1 MTDNEKTMRICSSC
15 KESWYLPHTYGYET
29 ETEKSNWLCGNCFF
43 DKASPSDI
51 LKEVFGIDEETAEVL
66 GEFSNQL
73 EQNKERTK
81 IIENTVFSSKE
92 PPKTIYDFD
101 TIWHW
106 IGWPIF
112 LVSSSYIGWKV
123 YKEKNRKKD
132 DKNYLLAICE
142 IFKEWRLNMYA
153 SAGAYVT
160 GFFLIQQAIAKWIE
174 PRISNWL
181 VIQKLI
187 TIAVVCLVVG
197 IGFYLD
203 GIITSS
209 LKTPL
214 QRLSIKIE
222 NANIDEKVK
231 KSLLSKTQQVN
242 ELFKETL
249 KRFGLLAVV
258 GILTKLIEAYWN
270 KHILSY
276 LSYGVPIAGAILIIR
291 DVNKTLKKLKL
302 KK

>member
-1 MTDNEKTMRICSSC
+1 LVEKFI
-15 KESWYLPHTYGYET
+15 
-29 ETEKSNWLCGNCFF
+29 
-43 DKASPSDI
+43 
-51 LKEVFGIDEETAEVL
+51 
-66 GEFSNQL
+66 
-73 EQNKERTK
+73 
-81 IIENTVFSSKE
+81 
-92 PPKTIYDFD
+92 
-101 TIWHW
+101 
-106 IGWPIF
+106 
-112 LVSSSYIGWKV
+112 
-123 YKEKNRKKD
+123 KK
-132 DKNYLLAICE
+132 K
-142 IFKEWRLNMYA
+142 
-153 SAGAYVT
+153 
-160 GFFLIQQAIAKWIE
+160 IE

>member
-1 MTDNEKTMRICSSC
+1 M
-15 KESWYLPHTYGYET
+15 
-29 ETEKSNWLCGNCFF
+29 
-43 DKASPSDI
+43 
-51 LKEVFGIDEETAEVL
+51 
-66 GEFSNQL
+66 
-73 EQNKERTK
+73 
-81 IIENTVFSSKE
+81 
-92 PPKTIYDFD
+92 
-101 TIWHW
+101 
-106 IGWPIF
+106 
-112 LVSSSYIGWKV
+112 
-123 YKEKNRKKD
+123 
-132 DKNYLLAICE
+132 
-142 IFKEWRLNMYA
+142 
-153 SAGAYVT
+153 
-160 GFFLIQQAIAKWIE
+160 
-174 PRISNWL
+174 
-181 VIQKLI
+181 
-187 TIAVVCLVVG
+187 G